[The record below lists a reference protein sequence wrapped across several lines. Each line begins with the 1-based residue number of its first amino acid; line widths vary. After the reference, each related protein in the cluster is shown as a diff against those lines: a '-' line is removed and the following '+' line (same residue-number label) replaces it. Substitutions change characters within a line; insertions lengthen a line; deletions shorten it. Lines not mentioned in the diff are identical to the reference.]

1 MVRAFSDM
9 ARLICNDFR
18 DPAAAE
24 AYEIALDYLWRTG
37 VVRNEFETYRVSGLS
52 DLADD
57 RPWPD
62 QQAPDGQQG
71 DFRI

>member
-1 MVRAFSDM
+1 M

-37 VVRNEFETYRVSGLS
+37 VVRNEFETYRF
-52 DLADD
+52 LACQISQMIDH
-57 RPWPD
+57 
-62 QQAPDGQQG
+62 GQTNKLRMANKAISEYERRFG
-71 DFRI
+71 